1 MEFVVQTRTMR
12 WGSLFGFVF
21 LQNFNV
27 GWSVGIG
34 GDSKQAVLPREWY

>member
-21 LQNFNV
+21 YNFNV

-34 GDSKQAVLPREWY
+34 GGSKQAVLPREWY